1 MGGQVLQLLPD
12 DSRLGVQPPSA
23 GVRPEVGDFAP
34 SKEEEKRDGILRA
47 RNEDEAIIERSFAK
61 ALLRPNRINS

>member
-1 MGGQVLQLLPD
+1 M
-12 DSRLGVQPPSA
+12 QPPSA
-23 GVRPEVGDFAP
+23 GVRSEVGDFAP
-34 SKEEEKRDGILRA
+34 SKEEEKRNEILRA

>member
-1 MGGQVLQLLPD
+1 M
-12 DSRLGVQPPSA
+12 QPPSA

-47 RNEDEAIIERSFAK
+47 RNEDEAIIGHLPKRCFDRTESTVD
-61 ALLRPNRINS
+61 S